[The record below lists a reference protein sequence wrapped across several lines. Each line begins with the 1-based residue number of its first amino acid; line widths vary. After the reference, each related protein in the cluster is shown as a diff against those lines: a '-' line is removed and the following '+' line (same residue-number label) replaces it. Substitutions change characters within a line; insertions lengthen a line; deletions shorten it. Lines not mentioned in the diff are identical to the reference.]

1 MFRVLI
7 AALLLCAVQ
16 SDSSQEFLSVPK
28 VESDASQ
35 PEVIS
40 HEPAVAVQEVKEIE
54 FDAASNPYIATSTT
68 AECLALIFMIVAC
81 VICYL
86 ECCK

>member
-1 MFRVLI
+1 MFRILI
-7 AALLLCAVQ
+7 AALLLCIAQ

-28 VESDASQ
+28 VENDATQ
-35 PEVIS
+35 PEALKS
-40 HEPAVAVQEVKEIE
+40 GAVTVAEEIE